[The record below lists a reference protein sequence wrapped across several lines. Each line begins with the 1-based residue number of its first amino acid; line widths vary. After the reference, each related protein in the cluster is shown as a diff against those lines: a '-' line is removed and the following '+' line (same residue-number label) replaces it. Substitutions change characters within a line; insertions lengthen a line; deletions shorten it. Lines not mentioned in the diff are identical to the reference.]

1 MVQYDNHWPEH
12 LRVAFHV
19 LPIVA
24 AVGALE
30 LRLFTDA
37 TKRKLPLY
45 PLLDVQVRNV
55 YGYDADETT
64 IIQTFEESQGP
75 LLTVPNGINPARNLR
90 GDLDAVNSD
99 TSRVEEFSQR
109 VINSFSMSG
118 DTGCVRCS
126 TCQVQP
132 TQSSPERRKSS
143 GKAHK
148 AKQKGIPR
156 KGKTADKR
164 SKQLLFQCRMQAAQ
178 KKREN
183 RLRAGKRSEPMQL
196 VRDTEAEEHFDQSFT
211 SEERRLVRTLTEYVA
226 GKSFFD
232 LSRSDLNTERLFKY
246 VTTLYLSYVDCLNND
261 RATYGLLKPKRVD
274 KIKELIKCMVPY
286 ERQREALRKTRMGQG
301 MIKNKSDLQALFDS
315 ILRLNSTNWSDTTDG
330 CANIFLTQMEY
341 DEGGTASSITTSST
355 TTTGDGTYTMTI
367 PSTPAAD
374 TTTAT
379 TGDDTVG
386 DGTHAM
392 TNPPA
397 PAAADTT
404 TATTSDDTAG
414 DDTTGDDTAGDGTH
428 AMTIP
433 STPAAAT
440 DTTTTTTNGGIFGV
454 FSNMV
459 GTITNV
465 FMTSTTQNPGPDI
478 REIDIGNIFQS
489 QDFQQLLNY
498 KPSRPT
504 RARAPNWNDE
514 TSNKLNQLL
523 DLCRSQNIASPTP
536 VQLSALL
543 YLLHRLGPYERRTV
557 ARHMP
562 KYDTGSNDDNNNDD
576 DNDDDNSDDN
586 NGVDDNH
593 TNNIGT
599 VGSSKRDDGAQMEVS
614 DDDDPSVD
622 TTQTQSVTPPLQNT
636 NRSQEALSEIEK
648 LLCWLAVY
656 KHMIYKDNKMNINSW
671 RNVKSTV
678 DEYKCEILD
687 ANQKLAIPYAID
699 KLDVATVSCKY
710 KEFFNAQKKRT
721 RNRNLDGIMWIQDEA
736 FTSSNAFLI
745 RHRHLKDIIEKMRGP
760 ILQT

>member
-1 MVQYDNHWPEH
+1 
-12 LRVAFHV
+12 
-19 LPIVA
+19 
-24 AVGALE
+24 
-30 LRLFTDA
+30 
-37 TKRKLPLY
+37 
-45 PLLDVQVRNV
+45 
-55 YGYDADETT
+55 
-64 IIQTFEESQGP
+64 
-75 LLTVPNGINPARNLR
+75 
-90 GDLDAVNSD
+90 
-99 TSRVEEFSQR
+99 
-109 VINSFSMSG
+109 
-118 DTGCVRCS
+118 
-126 TCQVQP
+126 
-132 TQSSPERRKSS
+132 
-143 GKAHK
+143 
-148 AKQKGIPR
+148 
-156 KGKTADKR
+156 
-164 SKQLLFQCRMQAAQ
+164 
-178 KKREN
+178 
-183 RLRAGKRSEPMQL
+183 
-196 VRDTEAEEHFDQSFT
+196 
-211 SEERRLVRTLTEYVA
+211 
-226 GKSFFD
+226 
-232 LSRSDLNTERLFKY
+232 
-246 VTTLYLSYVDCLNND
+246 
-261 RATYGLLKPKRVD
+261 
-274 KIKELIKCMVPY
+274 
-286 ERQREALRKTRMGQG
+286 
-301 MIKNKSDLQALFDS
+301 
-315 ILRLNSTNWSDTTDG
+315 
-330 CANIFLTQMEY
+330 
-341 DEGGTASSITTSST
+341 
-355 TTTGDGTYTMTI
+355 
-367 PSTPAAD
+367 
-374 TTTAT
+374 
-379 TGDDTVG
+379 
-386 DGTHAM
+386 
-392 TNPPA
+392 
-397 PAAADTT
+397 
-404 TATTSDDTAG
+404 
-414 DDTTGDDTAGDGTH
+414 
-428 AMTIP
+428 MTIP

-504 RARAPNWNDE
+504 RAPNWNDE

-586 NGVDDNH
+586 NGVDDKH

-614 DDDDPSVD
+614 DDDDPSMD

-671 RNVKSTV
+671 WNVKSTV

-745 RHRHLKDIIEKMRGP
+745 RHKHLKDIIEKMRGP

>member
-1 MVQYDNHWPEH
+1 
-12 LRVAFHV
+12 
-19 LPIVA
+19 
-24 AVGALE
+24 
-30 LRLFTDA
+30 
-37 TKRKLPLY
+37 
-45 PLLDVQVRNV
+45 
-55 YGYDADETT
+55 
-64 IIQTFEESQGP
+64 
-75 LLTVPNGINPARNLR
+75 
-90 GDLDAVNSD
+90 
-99 TSRVEEFSQR
+99 
-109 VINSFSMSG
+109 
-118 DTGCVRCS
+118 
-126 TCQVQP
+126 
-132 TQSSPERRKSS
+132 
-143 GKAHK
+143 
-148 AKQKGIPR
+148 
-156 KGKTADKR
+156 
-164 SKQLLFQCRMQAAQ
+164 MQAAQ

-183 RLRAGKRSEPMQL
+183 RLRAGKRSERMQL
-196 VRDTEAEEHFDQSFT
+196 IRDTEAEEHFDQSFT

-341 DEGGTASSITTSST
+341 DEGGTASSTTTSSSSSSSSTTTTTTATTSSST

-374 TTTAT
+374 TTTA
-379 TGDDTVG
+379 
-386 DGTHAM
+386 
-392 TNPPA
+392 
-397 PAAADTT
+397 
-404 TATTSDDTAG
+404 
-414 DDTTGDDTAGDGTH
+414 TTGDDTAGDGTH

-671 RNVKSTV
+671 WNVKSTV

-699 KLDVATVSCKY
+699 KLDVATVSGKY

-745 RHRHLKDIIEKMRGP
+745 RHKHLKDIIEKMRGP